1 MERSDLKHIR
11 LFLLDMDG
19 TLYLGDRLFPF
30 TVPLLHAIR
39 STGRSYRFLTNNSSK
54 SVRAYVEKL
63 RRLGIE
69 ANEQDF
75 LTSSQ
80 ATAYYLRQH
89 YPDRTLYVCGTQSLK
104 SELAERGLR
113 VTEDP
118 DAADCVVLGFDTE
131 LTFRKLDDVSRLLC
145 TRDLP
150 YIATHPDLC
159 CPTEYGSV
167 PDCGG
172 LIEMLFYATGK
183 RPFVV
188 GKPAPLMVEL
198 AMRSADCTPD
208 RTAVIGDRLY
218 TDVKSGQN
226 AHAAGIL
233 VLSGETTAEQA
244 AQTDV
249 PPDLILQN
257 AGELLPYLTD

>member
-30 TVPLLHAIR
+30 TVPLLQAIR

-80 ATAYYLRQH
+80 ATTYYLRQH

-104 SELAERGLR
+104 SELAEHGLR

-145 TRDLP
+145 TRVPRNTAASPTAADSSRCCSTPPANGRLWSASLP
-150 YIATHPDLC
+150 
-159 CPTEYGSV
+159 
-167 PDCGG
+167 
-172 LIEMLFYATGK
+172 
-183 RPFVV
+183 R
-188 GKPAPLMVEL
+188 
-198 AMRSADCTPD
+198 
-208 RTAVIGDRLY
+208 
-218 TDVKSGQN
+218 
-226 AHAAGIL
+226 
-233 VLSGETTAEQA
+233 
-244 AQTDV
+244 
-249 PPDLILQN
+249 
-257 AGELLPYLTD
+257 